1 MAKKESYFEG
11 VIKAL
16 GLVFGDIGTSP
27 IYTLTVIFLLTPSTK
42 DNVFGILSLIFWT
55 LMLLVTL
62 EYVWLA
68 MGLSKKGEGGTIVL
82 RELFTPLLKSGR
94 QLAFVSLLAY
104 VGVSLLIGDG
114 VITPAISI
122 LSAVEGLLLVPGFE
136 HTEQG
141 ILLAVAAT
149 IAVLL
154 FLFQKKGTEKVAFT
168 FGPIMVVW
176 FLALTVSGIVSILSM
191 PSILMSVNPIYGI
204 NFLLGNGLLGF
215 FVLSEVILCATGGEA
230 LYADM
235 GHLGSK
241 PIVRGWYLVLLA
253 LVLNYMGQGAFLI
266 AHPEA
271 KNILFSMIFSE
282 AQILYVPFL
291 LLSVAATVIA
301 SQAMISGMF
310 SVVYQGIMTRMM
322 PLFQVDYTSSR
333 NRNQIYIESVNYFL
347 MFSVLIIMFSF
358 RESAALAA
366 AYGLAVTG
374 TMTITGMMMTWIFT
388 LKKNRNRAIASF
400 FVTVVAFIYLLA
412 NFNKIPH
419 GGYWSLLIA
428 SLPLTLILVYT
439 MGQKKLYESL
449 KPLGLPEFLEK
460 YRVAYSSMNRIRGTA
475 LFFAR
480 DLNKMP
486 PYIAHTMFTNNIIY
500 EENVIVSVVTREEPF
515 GVNGFY
521 KDDLAKGL
529 RTFEIGVGY
538 MEVVDV
544 GEILQSAGIHENTIF
559 YGIEDIATDNLF
571 WKIFS
576 TIKKLSPSFVHF
588 YNLPPDRLHGV
599 IMRAKM

>member
-27 IYTLTVIFLLTPSTK
+27 IYTLTVVFLLLKPSPE
-42 DNVFGILSLIFWT
+42 NVFGVISLIFWT
-55 LMLLVTL
+55 LMILVTL
-62 EYVWLA
+62 EYVFLA

-82 RELFTPLLKSGR
+82 RELFSPLLKSGR

-136 HTEQG
+136 KTGQD

-149 IAVLL
+149 IAISL
-154 FLFQKKGTEKVAFT
+154 FLFQKKGAEKVAFT

-176 FLALTVSGIVSILSM
+176 FLALTISGILSILTM
-191 PSILMSVNPIYGI
+191 PSIMLSVSPMYGI
-204 NFLLGNGLLGF
+204 NFLLGNGLFGF
-215 FVLSEVILCATGGEA
+215 FILSEIILCATGGEA

-235 GHLGSK
+235 GQLGSK
-241 PIVRGWYLVLLA
+241 PIVRGWYLVFAA
-253 LVLNYMGQGAFLI
+253 LVLNYMGQGAFI
-266 AHPEA
+266 VQNPEA
-271 KNILFSMIFSE
+271 KNVLFSMVFSQ
-282 AQILYVPFL
+282 AQILYIPFL
-291 LLSVAATVIA
+291 LLSLAATVIA

-347 MFSVLIIMFSF
+347 MFSVILIMFSF
-358 RESAALAA
+358 RESSRLAA

-374 TMTITGMMMTWIFT
+374 TMTITGIMMTWLFT
-388 LKKNRNRAIASF
+388 LKKKRNRAIASF
-400 FVTVVAFIYLLA
+400 FVTIVAFTYLLA
-412 NFNKIPH
+412 NFNKLPH

-428 SLPLTLILVYT
+428 SIPLTLILVYT
-439 MGQKKLYESL
+439 MGQKKLYASL
-449 KPLGLPEFLEK
+449 KPMSLPEFLEK
-460 YRVAYSSMNRIRGTA
+460 YRAAYSSMNRIRGTA

-480 DLNKMP
+480 DLNKIP

-500 EENVIVSVVTREEPF
+500 EDNVIVSVVTREEPF
-515 GVNGFY
+515 GVNGFF
-521 KDDLAKGL
+521 KDDLACGL
-529 RTFEIGVGY
+529 RTFEIGAGY

-559 YGIEDIATDNLF
+559 YGIEDISTDNLF